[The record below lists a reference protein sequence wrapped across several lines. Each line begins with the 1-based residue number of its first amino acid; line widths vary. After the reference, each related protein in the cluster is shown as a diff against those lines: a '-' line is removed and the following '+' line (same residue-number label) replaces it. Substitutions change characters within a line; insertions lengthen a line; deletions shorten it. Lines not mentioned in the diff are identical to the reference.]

1 MLKRL
6 LLIKNLKQSFFLFGP
21 RGTGK
26 TSWIQQHFSDALYI
40 DLLKTRDYALLQAD
54 PSRLETMVLGHH
66 SPWTIIDEVQKI
78 PALLDEVHRLI
89 ENHQR
94 CFILSGSSARKLK
107 RGGANLLAGRAILY
121 HMHPLTATEIGESFD
136 VIKALQYGLLPY
148 SYLHDNSKEFLESYM
163 LTYLKEEVLQEGL
176 VRNVGSFN
184 RFIEIASFSQG
195 NQLNLTAIAQECGIS
210 QKIVREYFEILE
222 DLLIAVQIPCFTK
235 RAQRKLVQH
244 PKFYYFDAGVYQY
257 IRPRGPLDI
266 PEEVGGAAF
275 ETLFLQHL
283 RAIID
288 YERLDLKIYFWRTIT
303 QVEIDFIVYGE
314 NGLFAF
320 ELKSTR
326 YFRKK
331 DLSALKIF
339 KSDYAI
345 AQCYLIYAGDHVEK
359 HDEITV
365 LPIKNALLQ
374 LPIILKNGNYS
385 ANTATAQI

>member
-1 MLKRL
+1 MLNRL
-6 LLIKNLKQSFFLFGP
+6 LTIRSQKQSFFLFGP

-26 TSWIQQHFSDALYI
+26 TSWIKRHFSSALYI
-40 DLLKTRDYALLQAD
+40 DLLKTQDYALLQSN
-54 PSRLETMVLGHH
+54 PSRLETMVLAHH
-66 SPWTIIDEVQKI
+66 SEWTVIDEVQKV

-89 ENHQR
+89 ENHKR
-94 CFILSGSSARKLK
+94 CFVLSGSSARKLK

-121 HMHPLTATEIGESFD
+121 HMHPLIATEIGETFD
-136 VIKALQYGLLPY
+136 VVKALQYGLLPH
-148 SYLHDNSKEFLESYM
+148 SYLQDNPKDFLESYM
-163 LTYLKEEVLQEGL
+163 GTYLKEEVLQEGL
-176 VRNVGSFN
+176 VRNIGGFS

-244 PKFYYFDAGVYQY
+244 PKFYYFDAGVYHY

-266 PEEVGGAAF
+266 PEEIGGAAF

-288 YERLDLKIYFWRTIT
+288 YERLDLKIYFWRTAT
-303 QVEIDFIVYGE
+303 QIEIDFIVYGE

-326 YFRKK
+326 HIRNK
-331 DLSALKIF
+331 DFSALKIF
-339 KSDYAI
+339 KKDYPI
-345 AQCYLIYAGDHVEK
+345 AQCYLIYTGDYAEQHGDVR
-359 HDEITV
+359 V
-365 LPIKNALLQ
+365 LPIRDALFQ
-374 LPIILKNGNYS
+374 LTSIFRHEMD
-385 ANTATAQI
+385 

>member
-1 MLKRL
+1 MNERWRDVLKRL
-6 LLIKNLKQSFFLFGP
+6 LKIKNLKQSFFLFGP
-21 RGTGK
+21 RGSGK

-40 DLLKTRDYALLQAD
+40 DLLKTRDYMLLQAD
-54 PSRLETMVLGHH
+54 PSRLETMVMAHD
-66 SPWTIIDEVQKI
+66 SPWTVIDEVQKI

-94 CFILSGSSARKLK
+94 CFVLSGSSARKLK

-121 HMHPLTATEIGESFD
+121 HMHPLTAIEIGQSFD
-136 VIKALQYGLLPY
+136 VKKALQFGLLPH
-148 SYLHDNSKEFLESYM
+148 SYLQNNAKDFLESYM
-163 LTYLKEEVLQEGL
+163 VTYLKEEVLQESL
-176 VRNVGSFN
+176 VRNISGFS

-195 NQLNLTAIAQECGIS
+195 NQLNLTAIAQECSIS

-257 IRPRGPLDI
+257 IRPRGPLDL
-266 PEEVGGAAF
+266 PEEIGGAAF
-275 ETLFLQHL
+275 ETLFLQNL

-288 YERLDLKIYFWRTIT
+288 YERLDLKIYFWRTAT
-303 QVEIDFIVYGE
+303 QVEVDFIVYGE

-326 YFRKK
+326 HIRNK
-331 DLSALKIF
+331 DLSSLKIF
-339 KSDYAI
+339 KTDYPI
-345 AQCYLIYAGDHVEK
+345 ARCYLIYTGDHAEQRG
-359 HDEITV
+359 DIRI
-365 LPIKNALLQ
+365 LPIRDALLQ
-374 LPIILKNGNYS
+374 LSTLLKK
-385 ANTATAQI
+385 AARV

>member
-1 MLKRL
+1 MLKRSL
-6 LLIKNLKQSFFLFGP
+6 QIKNPKQSFFLFGP

-26 TSWIQQHFSDALYI
+26 TSWIQANFSDALYI
-40 DLLKTRDYALLQAD
+40 DLLKTRDYVLLQAD
-54 PSRLETMVLGHH
+54 PSRLEAMVLAHD
-66 SPWTIIDEVQKI
+66 SQWTVIDEVQKI

-94 CFILSGSSARKLK
+94 CFVLSGSSARKLK

-136 VIKALQYGLLPY
+136 LIKALQFGLLPH
-148 SYLHDNSKEFLESYM
+148 SYLQDNAKEFLESYM
-163 LTYLKEEVLQEGL
+163 VTYLKEEVLQEGL
-176 VRNVGSFN
+176 VRNVGSFG

-195 NQLNLTAIAQECGIS
+195 SQLNLTAIAQECGIS

-222 DLLIAVQIPCFTK
+222 DLLIAVQVPCFTK
-235 RAQRKLVQH
+235 RTQRKLVQH

-266 PEEVGGAAF
+266 PEEIGGSAF

-288 YERLDLKIYFWRTIT
+288 YERLDLKIYFWRTAT
-303 QVEIDFIVYGE
+303 QVEVDFIVYGE

-320 ELKSTR
+320 ELKSAQHIR
-326 YFRKK
+326 NK
-331 DLSALKIF
+331 DLSGLKIF
-339 KSDYAI
+339 KTDYSI
-345 AQCYLIYAGDHVEK
+345 AQCYLIYAGEHVEQRG
-359 HDEITV
+359 DVRI
-365 LPIKNALLQ
+365 LPIRNALFQ
-374 LPIILKNGNYS
+374 LSEILK
-385 ANTATAQI
+385 A

>member
-6 LLIKNLKQSFFLFGP
+6 LQIKNLKQSFFLFGP

-26 TSWIQQHFSDALYI
+26 TSWILQHFSDALYI

-54 PSRLETMVLGHH
+54 PSRLEAMVLGHH
-66 SPWTIIDEVQKI
+66 SQWIIIDEVQKV

-94 CFILSGSSARKLK
+94 CFVLSGSSARKLK

-121 HMHPLTATEIGESFD
+121 HMHPLTAIEIGESFD
-136 VIKALQYGLLPY
+136 LFKALQYGLLPY
-148 SYLHDNSKEFLESYM
+148 SYLHDNPKDFLESYM

-176 VRNVGSFN
+176 VRNIGSFN
-184 RFIEIASFSQG
+184 RFIEVASFSQG

-210 QKIVREYFEILE
+210 QKIVRAYFEILE

-257 IRPRGPLDI
+257 IRPRGPLDL

-283 RAIID
+283 RAMID
-288 YERLDLKIYFWRTIT
+288 YERLDLKIYFWRTTT
-303 QVEIDFIVYGE
+303 QVEVDFIVYGE

-320 ELKSTR
+320 ELKSAR
-326 YFRKK
+326 HIRQK
-331 DLSALKIF
+331 DLSGLKIF
-339 KSDYAI
+339 KKDYPI
-345 AQCYLIYAGDHVEK
+345 AQCYLIYAGDHVEQ
-359 HDEITV
+359 HGDIRV
-365 LPIKNALLQ
+365 LPIREALFQ
-374 LPIILKNGNYS
+374 LPNLGFNWNGELLK
-385 ANTATAQI
+385 

>member
-1 MLKRL
+1 M
-6 LLIKNLKQSFFLFGP
+6 QSFFLFGP

-26 TSWIQQHFSDALYI
+26 TSWIQANFSDALYI

-54 PSRLETMVLGHH
+54 PSRLEAMVLAHN
-66 SPWTIIDEVQKI
+66 SQWTVIDEVQKI

-94 CFILSGSSARKLK
+94 CFVLSGSSARKLK

-121 HMHPLTATEIGESFD
+121 YMHPLIATEIGESFD
-136 VIKALQYGLLPY
+136 LIKALQFGLLPH
-148 SYLHDNSKEFLESYM
+148 SYLQDNAKEFLESYM
-163 LTYLKEEVLQEGL
+163 VTYLKEEVLQEGL
-176 VRNVGSFN
+176 VRNVGSFS

-195 NQLNLTAIAQECGIS
+195 SQLNLTAIAQECGIS
-210 QKIVREYFEILE
+210 QKIVRKYFEILE

-235 RAQRKLVQH
+235 LAQRKLVQH

-266 PEEVGGAAF
+266 PEEIGGAAF

-288 YERLDLKIYFWRTIT
+288 YERLDLKIYFWRTTT
-303 QVEIDFIVYGE
+303 QIEVDFIVYGE

-320 ELKSTR
+320 ELKSAQHIR
-326 YFRKK
+326 NK
-331 DLSALKIF
+331 DLSGLKIF
-339 KSDYAI
+339 KADYPI
-345 AQCYLIYAGDHVEK
+345 AQCYLIYTGDHIEQRG
-359 HDEITV
+359 DIRL
-365 LPIKNALLQ
+365 LPIRDVLFRLSE
-374 LPIILKNGNYS
+374 ILRK
-385 ANTATAQI
+385 